1 MNNIQHF
8 KVSNQN
14 RMIYNFKE
22 DKMLFKKGKIKLEK
36 NKEDWNNIRK
46 N

>member
-14 RMIYNFKE
+14 RMIYNFRE
-22 DKMLFKKGKIKLEK
+22 DKGKIKLEK